1 MKLFI
6 SADIE
11 GTTGIC
17 SWRETNSSN
26 RDYDAMAVQ
35 MTKEVGAV
43 CEGANESGV
52 SQILVKDAHDT
63 AMNIHAELL
72 PENVQLIRGW
82 TRDPFGMMA
91 GLDAGFDAVAMTGY
105 HAAAGTSGNPL
116 AHTWDVDI
124 ELITLNGSIF
134 SEFQMNAYIA
144 AYYRVPVIFIS
155 GDRMIC
161 DTAKKLI
168 PHITAAAVS
177 EGIGNAS
184 KSIHPKRALS
194 LLKAGILQAFEGDRH
209 ACIPELPAHF
219 QVEVHFRDH
228 FRAYKSS
235 FYPGARQSGMKSVVF
250 EADDYMEIL
259 RFFLFVL

>member
-17 SWRETNSSN
+17 SWRETNSGN
-26 RDYDAMAVQ
+26 KDYDAMAVQ
-35 MTKEVGAV
+35 MTREVGAV

-72 PENVQLIRGW
+72 PDNVQLIRGW

-91 GLDAGFDAVAMTGY
+91 GLDAGFDAVAMTGC
-105 HAAAGTSGNPL
+105 HAAAGTNGNPL
-116 AHTWDVDI
+116 AHTWDTAI
-124 ELITLNGSIF
+124 ELITMNGSIL

-144 AYYRVPVIFIS
+144 AYFRVPVIFVS
-155 GDRMIC
+155 GDQMIC
-161 DTAKKLI
+161 DTARELI
-168 PHITAAAVS
+168 PHIVTAAVS

-184 KSIHPKRALS
+184 KSIHPQIALS
-194 LLKAGILQAFEGDRH
+194 LLKTGIKQAFDGDWRT
-209 ACIPELPAHF
+209 CIPELPRHF
-219 QVEVHFRDH
+219 HVEICYREH

-235 FYPGARQSGMKSVVF
+235 FYPGAQQSGMKGVAF
-250 EADDYMEIL
+250 DADDYMEIL